1 MSLRL
6 INLSPDLRKLRD
18 DGYEIEVK
26 SGYLIIH
33 SVPYVNAE
41 KQVKRGVLVSKLE
54 LAGDIT
60 TRPKDHVAM
69 FSGEHPCYRNGRKF
83 VKIEHSSSPQKIC
96 DGLVVNHSFSSKP
109 KSGYVDYYHKM
120 TTYISMI
127 SRHAKIID
135 PSVTAQTRHV
145 IEANDPDSVF
155 EYVDTASSQAGITA
169 LSSKLEIDKLAIV
182 GLGGTGSYVLDL
194 VAKTPVGEIHLF
206 DGDEFS
212 QHNAFRSPGAPSIDE
227 LRREPKKVDY
237 LAGRYGLM
245 RKKIIPHGFFIN
257 AENINEL
264 DDMDFVF
271 LCVDRGDVKLPIIE
285 RLESVD
291 IPFIDV
297 GMGVE
302 LGDDRLCGIV
312 RVTASTAHQRDHI
325 REKKRIGFSDGGVDE
340 IYSRNI
346 QIADLNMLNAALAV
360 IKWKKIL
367 GFYTDL
373 EREYFSAYTI
383 DGNHLTNEDKLE
395 AKTCS

>member
-1 MSLRL
+1 
-6 INLSPDLRKLRD
+6 
-18 DGYEIEVK
+18 
-26 SGYLIIH
+26 
-33 SVPYVNAE
+33 
-41 KQVKRGVLVSKLE
+41 
-54 LAGDIT
+54 
-60 TRPKDHVAM
+60 
-69 FSGEHPCYRNGRKF
+69 
-83 VKIEHSSSPQKIC
+83 
-96 DGLVVNHSFSSKP
+96 
-109 KSGYVDYYHKM
+109 
-120 TTYISMI
+120 
-127 SRHAKIID
+127 
-135 PSVTAQTRHV
+135 
-145 IEANDPDSVF
+145 
-155 EYVDTASSQAGITA
+155 
-169 LSSKLEIDKLAIV
+169 
-182 GLGGTGSYVLDL
+182 
-194 VAKTPVGEIHLF
+194 
-206 DGDEFS
+206 
-212 QHNAFRSPGAPSIDE
+212 
-227 LRREPKKVDY
+227 
-237 LAGRYGLM
+237 M